1 MTTHE
6 ELEKYTSVFTDPY
19 GKRWVSIEDAERYSR
34 RFAREELGKIHNNAV
49 GPFPMSM
56 IRDEIEQAIKNLS

>member
-34 RFAREELGKIHNNAV
+34 RFAREELDKIYMLSPTVDPYTLKMIDQAANN
-49 GPFPMSM
+49 
-56 IRDEIEQAIKNLS
+56 LL